1 MKYIKKYDRFVEG
14 TETAPAPTRTT
25 PSPTTKPGTRPSR
38 PSVVPS
44 KETSEEDAPL
54 AELKH
59 EGPES
64 SIKDISDRV
73 FNVLGEDEAKKLIK

>member
-1 MKYIKKYDRFVEG
+1 MIGLLNGNG
-14 TETAPAPTRTT
+14 TSTYKNNTI
-25 PSPTTKPGTRPSR
+25 STTKPGTRPSR

-44 KETSEEDAPL
+44 KRPSEEDAPL

-64 SIKDISDRV
+64 STS
-73 FNVLGEDEAKKLIK
+73 LIEYSMF

>member
-1 MKYIKKYDRFVEG
+1 MIGLLKARKRHQQQEQHHL
-14 TETAPAPTRTT
+14 
-25 PSPTTKPGTRPSR
+25 TTKPGTRPSR

-44 KETSEEDAPL
+44 KRPSEEDAPL

-64 SIKDISDRV
+64 ST
-73 FNVLGEDEAKKLIK
+73 KKSLIEYSMF

>member
-1 MKYIKKYDRFVEG
+1 MIGLLKARKRHQHLQEQHHLQQ
-14 TETAPAPTRTT
+14 P
-25 PSPTTKPGTRPSR
+25 KPGTRPSR

-44 KETSEEDAPL
+44 KRPSEEDAPL